1 MRSENG
7 LLDAAKRRCDRP
19 RHGRDALGR
28 PLMRI
33 VRNLGLL
40 FVFACAFGLS
50 AHAAEISD
58 LGALHGRVV
67 YLDFWASWCAPCR
80 HSFPWMEE
88 MKKQYEAKGLTI
100 IAVNLDQERA
110 QADAFLR
117 RFHPGFEIKFDP
129 QGLWAARFGVQG
141 MPTSILIDRHGVSR
155 FTHIGFR
162 PSDGSRYERQVE
174 QLLAEP

>member
-1 MRSENG
+1 V
-7 LLDAAKRRCDRP
+7 
-19 RHGRDALGR
+19 
-28 PLMRI
+28 RI
-33 VRNLGLL
+33 MRNLGLL
-40 FVFACAFGLS
+40 CVFAGAFGLT
-50 AHAAEISD
+50 AHGAEISD

-80 HSFPWMEE
+80 QSFPWMEG

-110 QADAFLR
+110 EADAFLR

-141 MPTSILIDRHGVSR
+141 MPTSILIDRHGVAR

-162 PSDGSRYERQVE
+162 PNDGSTYERQLE